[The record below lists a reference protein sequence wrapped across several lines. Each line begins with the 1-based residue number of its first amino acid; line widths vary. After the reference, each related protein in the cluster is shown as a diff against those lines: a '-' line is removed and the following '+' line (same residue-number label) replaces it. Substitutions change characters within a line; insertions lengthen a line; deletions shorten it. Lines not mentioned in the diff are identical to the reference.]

1 MSGDGLPESNE
12 TPPAT
17 GYTMRVPFQRIP
29 TCRIWSTA
37 VLALALLTQPL
48 FAGDDTKP
56 RGVPASN
63 LRRTPVVE
71 VVDKNKAAVVNIFS
85 ERTVTRE
92 NREKQLELMQLQQR
106 VNGMGTGVVIDPRGY
121 ILTNHHVVED
131 VQLLRVK
138 LHDGTSVNARIVARE
153 PSEDLAVIKIDA
165 GRQLPLTI
173 LGTAT
178 DLNIGEGVVAI
189 GNAFGYEHTVTAGVV
204 SALKRD
210 VVLNREISYKS
221 LIQTDA
227 SINPGNSGG
236 PLFNMQ
242 GELIGINVAI
252 RAGAQGIGFTIPI
265 DNALKVAA
273 EMLSIKRRTGMA
285 HGLTVRDALDVGD
298 STIRRWALIERVDT
312 GSPADKAGLKPG
324 DVLDRSL
331 DTKII
336 CHLDLERAF
345 LERAAGDAIPMVARR
360 GANARGEGGDELR
373 VEITLKNNDR
383 APNQLPVDLVWR
395 KLGLKVQPAAAD
407 QVVKANPQLHGGLL
421 VTDVSI
427 DSAAGRAG
435 FQRGDILIGLHLWET
450 VNVDNVTYVLNH
462 PDYAT
467 FAPMRFFRVR
477 AGQLQRGW
485 LTGME

>member
-1 MSGDGLPESNE
+1 
-12 TPPAT
+12 
-17 GYTMRVPFQRIP
+17 MRVPFERNPISRLRSAAFL
-29 TCRIWSTA
+29 TI
-37 VLALALLTQPL
+37 ALFIQPL
-48 FAGDDTKP
+48 AAYSADEVKP
-56 RGVPASN
+56 RGVPANS

-71 VVDKNKAAVVNIFS
+71 VVDRNKEAVVNIFS

-121 ILTNHHVVED
+121 ILTNHHVVDD
-131 VQLLRVK
+131 VQMLRVK
-138 LHDGTSVNARIVARE
+138 LYDGTSVNARIVARE
-153 PSEDLAVIKIDA
+153 PSEDLAIIKIDVS
-165 GRQLPLTI
+165 RPLPLTVI
-173 LGTAT
+173 GTAT

-189 GNAFGYEHTVTAGVV
+189 GNAFGYEHTVTVGVV

-252 RAGAQGIGFTIPI
+252 RAGAQGIGFTIPV
-265 DNALKVAA
+265 DNALKVAG
-273 EMLSIKRRTGMA
+273 ELLSVKRRTGMV
-285 HGLTVRDALDVGD
+285 HGMQVRDALDV
-298 STIRRWALIERVDT
+298 SNSVIRRWAVIERIEQ
-312 GSPADKAGLKPG
+312 GSAAEKAGLKPG
-324 DVLDRSL
+324 DVLDRSGEQ
-331 DTKII
+331 KII

-345 LERAAGDAIPMVARR
+345 LERSTGDATPLVARR
-360 GANARGEGGDELR
+360 GSNARGEGGEEIR
-373 VEITLKNNDR
+373 VEISLRSNER
-383 APNQLPVDLVWR
+383 APNQLPADIVWR
-395 KLGLKVQPAAAD
+395 KLGLKVQPAGAD

-421 VTDVSI
+421 ITDVNL
-427 DSAAGRAG
+427 DSAAARAG

-450 VNVDNVTYVLNH
+450 VNVDNITYVLNH

-485 LTGME
+485 LEQ